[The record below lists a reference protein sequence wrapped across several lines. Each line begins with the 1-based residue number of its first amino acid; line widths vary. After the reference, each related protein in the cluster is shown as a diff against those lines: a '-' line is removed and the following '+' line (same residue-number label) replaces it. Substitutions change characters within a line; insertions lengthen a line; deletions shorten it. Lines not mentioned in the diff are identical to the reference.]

1 MFKKL
6 SLLVILGVLSSC
18 TNKTTTQC
26 TDKPKEQWQDETEF
40 QASLEDSGYR
50 INRFKVTDG
59 NCYEIYGFNSEDQKV
74 EVYFSPV
81 DGSVVKE
88 EIEE

>member
-1 MFKKL
+1 MIKKL
-6 SLLVILGVLSSC
+6 SLLVVFGLLSSC
-18 TNKTTTQC
+18 TNKVTTQC
-26 TDKPKEQWQDETEF
+26 TDKPKEQWQDQAEF
-40 QASLEDSGYR
+40 QASLEENGYQ

-74 EVYFSPV
+74 EVYFNPV